1 MRKLLILGFL
11 ALSAAGGMIA
21 SAATS
26 FAAVITYTDSFVAGG
41 TLGGVGFSDADVVVT
56 VNANTAAVTSYPSV
70 VATSASVRVNGLAS
84 ATFTDSI
91 GVAFDNFAPSYGA
104 VFISDGGPFGEL
116 IVVTY
121 STALVGYNLTT
132 SIGPVTGDEGGYID
146 LVYTFPTT
154 SGPLQFTSFP
164 GYPSVDL
171 TTFTATTSAAL
182 IPEPSAWALILLGF
196 AGLGFIGF
204 RSPPKQLAT

>member
-1 MRKLLILGFL
+1 MRELLILGFV

-26 FAAVITYTDSFVAGG
+26 SAAVITYTDSFVAGG

-56 VNANTAAVTSYPSV
+56 VNANTADVTSFPSV
-70 VATSASVRVNGLAS
+70 VATSASVHVNGLAS

-91 GVAFDNFAPSYGA
+91 GVAFDNFAPSYGE

-116 IVVTY
+116 IVDTA

-132 SIGPVTGDEGGYID
+132 SIGPVISDVGGGID
-146 LVYTFPTT
+146 FLYTFPTT
-154 SGPLQFTSFP
+154 SGPLKFTSFP
-164 GYPSVDL
+164 IDL
-171 TTFTATTSAAL
+171 TTFTATTSAAV
-182 IPEPSAWALILLGF
+182 IPEPSAWAMMLLGF

-204 RSPPKQLAT
+204 RSPPKRPLKVR